1 MKSHKREKFLTHKC
15 ERLSRQE
22 RDQLKKAF

>member
-1 MKSHKREKFLTHKC
+1 MKSYKKEKFRAHKC